1 MNQMID
7 ELNRQRAERHRLV
20 DAEYDVRIRLVQD
33 QCKHEWVPATVKI
46 NGLTF
51 MAFGCDECK
60 HCRAP
65 MPEPLSN
72 T

>member
-1 MNQMID
+1 MTATD

-20 DAEYDVRIRLVQD
+20 DAEYDERVRMVQD
-33 QCKHEWVPATVKI
+33 QCKHEPVKWYSAKTTEFI
-46 NGLTF
+46 CEG
-51 MAFGCDECK
+51 DECK
-60 HCRAP
+60 HCGAP